1 MSDSPFVLR
10 SDAGGAT
17 TLTLNR
23 PESRNAL
30 SFGMLQALALELNRA
45 TTDPTVRVVVLQ
57 GAGPAFCTGHD
68 LKEMRDARFGGAY
81 LEALFAEC
89 AKVMLAILRLPQ
101 PVTAQLMAHN
111 LATRDAQ
118 EGIGAFLDKRNPVW
132 SGQ

>member
-1 MSDSPFVLR
+1 M
-10 SDAGGAT
+10 
-17 TLTLNR
+17 
-23 PESRNAL
+23 
-30 SFGMLQALALELNRA
+30 ALARSGTDFTFKLTMPNSV
-45 TTDPTVRVVVLQ
+45 TTYIMSERGVVVLQ
-57 GAGPAFCTGHD
+57 GAGRAFCAGHD

-101 PVTAQLMAHN
+101 PVIAQVMAHN